1 MYGKIVQKMRTSKN
15 ITLKEAAGEALS
27 VSQLSRFENNKTM
40 IPVGNFFDVLE
51 NLNVTIEEFEYVRQE
66 KETNQAEEILFQI
79 EEYNNKKDLEELRN
93 LITEIKQKS
102 PTPYSWEQFLI
113 YFIKCILAI
122 YEEEKTQAYQPVL
135 DYLMQVENWGEMEL
149 KLYALFGFAFDVE
162 TTHFLMRTALKRSQQ
177 YLQIPSTS
185 GLLYAILTNSFST
198 FLTYDRLDY
207 AEESIQLFDEYYAEN
222 ALLLSPHI
230 DFMFNKGLLAFR
242 KNDLKT
248 AKKYCENA
256 IEICKYFKQKESF
269 DYYSK
274 RYKQWLK
281 NYENPDYRELSIKV
295 GMFDT
300 NNN

>member
-1 MYGKIVQKMRTSKN
+1 MYGKIVREMRTGKN

-27 VSQLSRFENNKTM
+27 VSQLSRFENNRTM

-66 KETNQAEEILFQI
+66 KKTNHVEKILFRI
-79 EEYNNKKDLEELRN
+79 EEYNNKKDLEQLRN
-93 LITEIKQKS
+93 LITEIKQKN
-102 PTPYSWEQFLI
+102 PVPYSWEQFLI

-122 YEEEKTQAYQPVL
+122 YDEEETQAYQPVL

-149 KLYALFGFAFDVE
+149 KLYALFSFAFDIE
-162 TTHFLMRTALKRSQQ
+162 TTHFLMWTALKRSQQ

-207 AEESIQLFDEYYAEN
+207 AEETIQLFDDHHAEN
-222 ALLLSPHI
+222 AQFLSPHI

-242 KNDLKT
+242 KKDLKI

-256 IEICKYFKQKESF
+256 IKICKYFKQKESV

-274 RYKQWLK
+274 RYKQWLENYK
-281 NYENPDYRELSIKV
+281 NPSYRELSIKM

-300 NNN
+300 NNS

>member
-51 NLNVTIEEFEYVRQE
+51 NLNVTIEEFEYVHQE

-93 LITEIKQKS
+93 LITEIKQKN

>member
-1 MYGKIVQKMRTSKN
+1 MYGKIIQKMRTSKN

-51 NLNVTIEEFEYVRQE
+51 NLNVTIEEFEYVHQE

-93 LITEIKQKS
+93 LITEIKQKN
-102 PTPYSWEQFLI
+102 PAPYSWEQFLI
-113 YFIKCILAI
+113 YFIECILAI
-122 YEEEKTQAYQPVL
+122 YDEEETQAYQPVL

-149 KLYALFGFAFDVE
+149 KLYALFGFAFDIE

-185 GLLYAILTNSFST
+185 GLLYAILSNSFST

-207 AEESIQLFDEYYAEN
+207 AEETIQLFDEYYAEN